1 MTATRS
7 RPGLDHVPPLTLYGF
22 LVSHPVQAVRAMLG
36 FKGVEYREVNLIAG
50 LHPLVLRL
58 KGFAQTTVP
67 ALDVAGEKVQG
78 SRSISRRLDELVP
91 DPPLF
96 GSDPE
101 TRRRIEEAE
110 RWGEQELQG
119 VHRRAFR
126 LALARRGDLRA
137 GMVAPLGIRRPRLA
151 AAASYPVAAL
161 LVVLAGVSEARVRRE
176 LAGLPAL
183 LDHVDELIADGTIG
197 GDQPN
202 AADFQIG
209 ATIWALLAFEDFR
222 PHVASRPAARLAE
235 HIDAR
240 RGRVPSFV
248 PAGWLPER

>member
-1 MTATRS
+1 
-7 RPGLDHVPPLTLYGF
+7 
-22 LVSHPVQAVRAMLG
+22 MLA

-50 LHPLVLRL
+50 LHPAALRL
-58 KGFAQTTVP
+58 KGFPGTTVP
-67 ALDVAGEKVQG
+67 ALDVGGERIQG
-78 SRSISRRLDELVP
+78 SRAISRRLDELVP
-91 DPPLF
+91 EPPLF
-96 GSDPE
+96 GTDPA
-101 TRRRIEEAE
+101 TRRRVEEAE

-126 LALARRGDLRA
+126 LGLSRRGDLRG

-151 AAASYPVAAL
+151 AAVSWPVAMF
-161 LVVLAGVSEARVRRE
+161 LVLLAGATEERVRRE
-176 LAGLPAL
+176 LATLPAL
-183 LDHVDELIADGTIG
+183 LDHVDELIAEGVIG
-197 GDQPN
+197 GPEPN

-222 PHVASRPAARLAE
+222 PLVDSRPAARLAR

-248 PAGWLPER
+248 PDGWLPHT